1 MSAVKYTL
9 LALLYDHP
17 LHGYKLGKLL
27 PLTLRTDFEVKASQ
41 IASTLNRLE
50 AAGLV
55 AHQINEAE
63 AAPHRKVYQLT
74 EKGIQELK
82 AWYITPEERR
92 YQLGDTFYHKFVFS
106 LISAP
111 VSPEQV
117 LINQRRH
124 LYQELHD
131 VIDLRNKADE
141 QNELPL
147 ILLLETVIGHL
158 EADIRWIDMCE
169 ARLPE
174 LQQFRPP
181 KPKPK
186 PRGRPRKETLKED

>member
-1 MSAVKYTL
+1 MSTVKYAL

-17 LHGYKLGKLL
+17 YHGYKLGQLL

-55 AHQINEAE
+55 SHQIKEAD
-63 AAPHRKVYQLT
+63 AAPNRKVYQLT
-74 EKGIQELK
+74 EKGTQELEV
-82 AWYITPEERR
+82 WYLTPEVRQ
-92 YQLGDTFYHKFVFS
+92 YQLGDTFYQKFVFS

-111 VSPEQV
+111 VTPEQV
-117 LINQRRH
+117 LINQRRR

-131 VIDLRNKADE
+131 VIELRNSADE
-141 QNELPL
+141 QTELPL

-174 LQQFRPP
+174 LQQYRPP
-181 KPKPK
+181 KPEPK
-186 PRGRPRKETLKED
+186 PRGRPRQETMKEA